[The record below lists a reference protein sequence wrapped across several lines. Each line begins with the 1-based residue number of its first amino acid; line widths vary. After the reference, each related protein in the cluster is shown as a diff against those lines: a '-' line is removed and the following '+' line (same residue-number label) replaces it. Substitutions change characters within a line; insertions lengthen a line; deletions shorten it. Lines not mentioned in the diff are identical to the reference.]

1 MSYFGTRTDAL
12 RDIKAVCSFDPT
24 NGSDSAGSPIREGA
38 SSGGGLGGKEQ
49 FAPKTYTLHDSQKTM
64 RRQYK

>member
-1 MSYFGTRTDAL
+1 MSYFGTRQDAL
-12 RDIKAVCSFDPT
+12 RDIKAVTVFDPT

-49 FAPKTYTLHDSQKTM
+49 FAPKTYVLHDSQKSM

>member
-1 MSYFGTRTDAL
+1 MSYFGTRQDAI
-12 RDIKAVCSFDPT
+12 RDIKAVTVFDPT

-49 FAPKTYTLHDSQKTM
+49 FAPKTYTLHISQPTM
-64 RRQYK
+64 RRKYK